1 MVGVTAYHT
10 THNNSR
16 KENTMK
22 VVIVLLLLINLGY
35 MVSLSNDLMEL
46 ETELTEIIDILLNER
61 KEK

>member
-1 MVGVTAYHT
+1 MVGVTAYRT
-10 THNNSR
+10 THNKSR
-16 KENTMK
+16 KENNMEA
-22 VVIVLLLLINLGY
+22 VIVLLLFINLGY

>member
-1 MVGVTAYHT
+1 
-10 THNNSR
+10 
-16 KENTMK
+16 MK

>member
-1 MVGVTAYHT
+1 MEA
-10 THNNSR
+10 
-16 KENTMK
+16 
-22 VVIVLLLLINLGY
+22 VIVLLLFINLGY